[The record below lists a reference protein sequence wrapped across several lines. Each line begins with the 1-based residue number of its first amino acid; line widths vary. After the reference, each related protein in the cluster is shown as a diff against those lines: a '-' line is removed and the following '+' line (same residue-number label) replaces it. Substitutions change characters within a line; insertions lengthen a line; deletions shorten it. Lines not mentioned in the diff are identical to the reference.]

1 MAKFGISDKLNF
13 VDRIRA
19 INDRRQITLPPSVL
33 QELGVG
39 EGAYFAIHTEKG
51 RIVLEP
57 RAISD
62 KGLGAD
68 EWALLGRMVKR
79 QVKAGEVTTYQSPK
93 AARKHLDR
101 FR

>member
-1 MAKFGISDKLNF
+1 MSYLRG
-13 VDRIRA
+13 

-33 QELGVG
+33 REVG
-39 EGAYFAIHTEKG
+39 AGDGAYFTIHAESG

-57 RAISD
+57 REISER
-62 KGLGAD
+62 GLGAED
-68 EWALLGRMVKR
+68 WKLLDRFVAR
-79 QVKAGEVTTYQSPK
+79 QTKPGQKSGQSTKYKSPK